1 MSACICARSLALAT
15 LVTSSLVVGCVVQN
29 GSSGSSGSPGSSGG
43 GGSTETPTDDAGTGS
58 GSSSNAPSSQPMLV
72 VVDSN
77 ETMSAS
83 PGQGVG
89 VFTQYQTGGHWN
101 VWWTCDTDKSSLP
114 CAFDITASVMSGTIE
129 NVAGQALQRT
139 DALNQPST
147 QEIEATTTTTT
158 TVEGVTFDTVVPSGD
173 TPIVTVTVKLSG
185 EYDPS
190 YFFFV
195 QDGKIKGGYTGSLT
209 DPLMFQPSSP

>member
-1 MSACICARSLALAT
+1 MSAWSYARSLALAA
-15 LVTSSLVVGCVVQN
+15 LLTSASVIGC
-29 GSSGSSGSPGSSGG
+29 GSQDQGSEGGYDYGGS
-43 GGSTETPTDDAGTGS
+43 STETPTEDAGSAGG
-58 GSSSNAPSSQPMLV
+58 GSSAPSSQPMLV

-77 ETMSAS
+77 ETMNAS

-114 CAFDITASVMSGTIE
+114 CAFDITASVMAGAIE

-139 DALNQPST
+139 DVLNQPSA
-147 QEIEATTTTTT
+147 QEIEATTTTTTT

-185 EYDPS
+185 YYDPS

-209 DPLMFQPSSP
+209 DPLMFEPSSP